1 MSALASDAMKGLNK
15 AEKAV
20 NEAKTVVEPSSAEKP
35 LKTAKNGQKELKKE
49 LSPETQRAVQQME
62 ALKKFIEVNKLGFEK
77 DGKKYVKADVWQYLI
92 QQRGLTPSFISEE
105 GKTDDQVYYVKTTCV
120 LLTADGREVTRSSMI
135 ASKDEKFLKD
145 LDRFAVM
152 GLSQTRA
159 LARTVKNVYGY
170 LLVALGFQA
179 TPWEEIS

>member
-20 NEAKTVVEPSSAEKP
+20 NEVRVEVASPSAEKP
-35 LKTAKNGQKELKKE
+35 QVDVKKAQRGTKK
-49 LSPETQRAVQQME
+49 LSSEVQRAVQQME
-62 ALKKFIEVNKLGFEK
+62 ALKNFIEANKLGFER
-77 DGKKYVKADVWQYLI
+77 DGKKYVKVDAWQYLI
-92 QQRGLTPSFISEE
+92 QQKGITPTFISEE
-105 GKTDDQVYYVKTTCV
+105 AETDSHIYYVKTTCILRNSSGV
-120 LLTADGREVTRSSMI
+120 EITRSTMI
-135 ASKDEKFLKD
+135 ASQDEKFLAN

-152 GLSQTRA
+152 GMSQTRA